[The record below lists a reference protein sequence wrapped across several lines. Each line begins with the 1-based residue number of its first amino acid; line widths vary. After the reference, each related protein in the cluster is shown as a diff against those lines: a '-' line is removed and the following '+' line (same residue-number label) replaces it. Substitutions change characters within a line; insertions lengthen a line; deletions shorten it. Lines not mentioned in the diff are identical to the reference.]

1 MTEVLVPSSQVRTDS
16 NLRVLTHVLYGLHTL
31 S

>member
-1 MTEVLVPSSQVRTDS
+1 MNQIVIPGTPASQRSD
-16 NLRVLTHVLYGLHTL
+16 LHLLTHVLYGLHTL